1 MKEKVVG
8 IDLGTGSLGILL
20 RNLELGNNII
30 DQLEW
35 FSVTTFNAGTGMSQ
49 TGEYTLASDRR
60 AHIQSRRLKEHS
72 RWKRWATLALLIEYD
87 MCPMSP
93 DSLEKWS
100 VYDKSRNLKRE
111 YPIDDSTFN
120 QWIKLDFNGD
130 GIPDYLSP
138 FQLRREL
145 VEKQFDFS
153 LTENRYKLGRAIY
166 HIALHRGFKS
176 SKGETLAEL
185 EEGNKDAP
193 INTDDIESA
202 MKKSEEKKSKDLAE
216 YMESHQ
222 LKTVGQAFACLEDE
236 GIRIRNSRY
245 QAVRSQNVDEINE
258 YFLFQQ
264 GLSGYQDLHKRLIST
279 KKGIGT
285 LFYKL
290 PLRPQKAHIGKC
302 TFEKN
307 KRRCPTSHPEYEK
320 YRAWA
325 FINNIR
331 YKESPE
337 DTWKELSLEIKNK
350 IYHEIFVSKVRKDFL
365 FEVIRKFLEKH
376 LGLTFEST
384 EQSKT
389 INYKDNTLVAGCPV
403 TARLQNIA
411 DHFCTDLEHFEQKG
425 TKTRDTHSKRPEREK
440 HTVTYHI
447 MDLWNYCF
455 DTDEKEDVIEFAHDS
470 LGWDEQATDKLCK
483 LWNAMDQGYATLS
496 LKAIR
501 NINRMLVYGLKVS
514 DAVFLAKVPDIT
526 GMTEDDIKELIDT
539 YFGRVKGQVDKEVR
553 ICRIANILIA
563 NYKSLPVKDRFADHD
578 FDYQLREDDKQAV
591 VKCIVDNDR
600 DFSLLDAIE
609 QQEMIDRVTNLYQSF
624 FADIQRDFVKSP
636 RIADSLKE
644 ELSKKY
650 PGIDESKWEKL
661 YHPSM
666 LSDFPRDRDNANHLG
681 SPNIGAI
688 RNPTVLRT
696 LNVLRSVIN
705 KMIDEGLIDP
715 QETRLVVETTRV
727 NNDINKRWAIH
738 KYNEERRDEN
748 KAILNILQEH
758 YPEKDINNNDV
769 DAARYV
775 LEQSGEYLFG
785 DDDRY
790 QHLVKKYKLWLE
802 QGCECLYTGNIINLS
817 NLLNGEMF
825 DAEHTVPRSISFD
838 SSDKNLTLCD
848 SYYNRHVKKNMIP
861 SQLPNYEHD
870 VVIDGH
876 EYTAIKPRLKKWEE
890 KVERLSKNV
899 TFWKN
904 KAKRAQTES
913 YKNTCTRQKLLWQME
928 YDYWRNKL
936 NRFKMKP
943 NDLTDGFR
951 NSQLVDTGII
961 TKYALLYLKTLF
973 RTVDVQNGQS
983 TSAFRKIFGIPEKDR
998 STHYHHAVD
1007 AAILTLI
1014 PASAQRSRMLKLF
1027 YEIDEMKRGGHEYS
1041 GLQYQL
1047 NKEIESC
1054 GIGKGAS
1061 DVDQYIESHVFA
1073 DYYKQDRT
1081 LQDANSIRGKLHA
1094 ETFLGAITLWNS
1106 DEKKYVKRV
1115 ELKYKKSSLDSGF
1128 KNWEDL
1134 EGSIVN
1140 KELVQMMRSQF
1151 PEGTTFQEACEQ
1163 GIYMLNKKGNKV
1175 NKIRHIRIEVKEKH
1189 PLTIKKHTYLSVKDY
1204 KQYYYAGMGDLYVM
1218 CEYKNQQEKVYQIY
1232 SLFSISENRK
1242 YGVED
1247 IPSSIIGKKG
1257 NRLTL
1262 SRVIKPGDMV
1272 LIYKDSPEELYD
1284 MDTMALSKRLYRVPN
1299 GAFESDGRISLCHH
1313 LCANPAKGQSIKNFD
1328 NLPANIRCGASTIRF
1343 LQKDVD
1349 FTFEKGK
1356 IIFTR
1361 P

>member
-20 RNLELGNNII
+20 RNLELGDNII

-60 AHIQSRRLKEHS
+60 SHIQSRRLKEHS
-72 RWKRWATLALLIEYD
+72 RWKRWATLELLLEYD
-87 MCPMSP
+87 MCPMKQE
-93 DSLEKWS
+93 SLEKWS
-100 VYDKSRNLKRE
+100 VYDKNRNLKRE
-111 YPIDDSTFN
+111 YPVDDQAFA
-120 QWIKLDFNGD
+120 QWLRLDFNGD
-130 GIPDYLSP
+130 GIPDYTSP

-145 VEKQFDFS
+145 IEKQLDFS
-153 LTENRYKLGRAIY
+153 LPENRYKLGRAIY

-185 EEGNKDAP
+185 EEGSKDASVS
-193 INTDDIESA
+193 TDDIDSA
-202 MKKSEEKKSKDLAE
+202 MKKSEEKKSKDLTE
-216 YMESHQ
+216 YMESHH
-222 LKTVGQAFACLEDE
+222 LKIVGQAFACLEDE

-245 QAVRSQNVDEINE
+245 QAVRSQNIDEINE
-258 YFLFQQ
+258 YFNFQE
-264 GLSGYQDLHKRLIST
+264 GLCDYQDLHNKLIST

-290 PLRPQKAHIGKC
+290 PLRPQKSHIGKC
-302 TFEKN
+302 IFEKN
-307 KRRCPTSHPEYEK
+307 KRRCPISHPEYEK

-331 YKESPE
+331 YKEQPE
-337 DTWKELSLEIKNK
+337 DAWRELSLEVKNLL
-350 IYHEIFVSKVRKDFL
+350 YQEVFVSKVRKDFQ
-365 FEVIRKFLEKH
+365 FEVIRKFLEKR
-376 LGLTFEST
+376 LGLVFVNT
-384 EQSKT
+384 EKAKT

-411 DHFCTDLEHFEQKG
+411 DYFDTDTEHFEQKG
-425 TKTRDTHSKRPEREK
+425 TKTRDTHTNRPEREK
-440 HTVTYHI
+440 HTVVYHA
-447 MDLWNYCF
+447 MDLWNFCF
-455 DTDEKEDVIEFAHDS
+455 DTDEKEDIISFAQKS
-470 LGWDEQATDKLCK
+470 LGWDEQATDRLCK
-483 LWNAMDQGYATLS
+483 LWNSIDQGYATLS

-501 NINRMLVYGLKVS
+501 NINRMLVYGLKTS

-526 GMTEDDIKELIDT
+526 GMDEEGVKELIDS
-539 YFGRVKGQVDKEVR
+539 YIGRVKGELDKEVR
-553 ICRIANILIA
+553 ICRLTNILIA
-563 NYKSLPVKDRFADHD
+563 NYKSLPLRDRFADHD
-578 FDYQLREDDKQAV
+578 YGYQLRDDDKQAV
-591 VKCIVDNDR
+591 IRCIVDNDR
-600 DFSLLDAIE
+600 DFSLLDALE
-609 QQEMIDRVTNLYQSF
+609 QQEIIDRVTNLYQSF
-624 FADIQRDFVKSP
+624 FADIHRDFVKAP
-636 RIADSLKE
+636 RIVDSLKE
-644 ELSKKY
+644 VLSQKY
-650 PGIDESKWEKL
+650 PGTDDSKWEKL

-666 LSDFPRDRDNANHLG
+666 LSDFPRDKNNANHLG

-727 NNDINKRWAIH
+727 NNDINKRWAIN

-748 KAILNILQEH
+748 KTIKNILQEY
-758 YPEKDINNNDV
+758 YPEKDINDDDV
-769 DAARYV
+769 DKARYV
-775 LEQSGEYLFG
+775 LEQSEEDLYGEDGRF
-785 DDDRY
+785 

-802 QGCECLYTGNIINLS
+802 QGCRCLYTGRMINLS

-825 DAEHTVPRSISFD
+825 DTEHTVPRSISFD

-870 VVIDGH
+870 VEIDGH
-876 EYTAIKPRLKKWEE
+876 TYTAIKPRLQKWEE

-936 NRFKMKP
+936 DRFKMKP
-943 NDLTDGFR
+943 ADLTDGFR

-961 TKYALLYLKTLF
+961 TKYALLYLKTIF
-973 RTVDVQNGQS
+973 RSVEVQNGQS

-1014 PASAQRSRMLKLF
+1014 PVSSQRSRMLKLF

-1041 GLQYQL
+1041 GLQFQL

-1054 GIGKGAS
+1054 GIGKGAATI
-1061 DVDQYIESHVFA
+1061 DQYIENHVLVN
-1073 DYYKQDRT
+1073 YYKQDRT
-1081 LQDANSIRGKLHA
+1081 LQDANGIRGKLHA
-1094 ETFLGAITLWNS
+1094 ETFLGAITQWNN
-1106 DEKKYVKRV
+1106 EEIKYVKRV

-1128 KNWEDL
+1128 KSWDDL
-1134 EGSIVN
+1134 ESAIVN
-1140 KELVQMMRSQF
+1140 KQLVQIMKSQF

-1163 GIYMLNKKGNKV
+1163 GIYMLNKRGEKINR
-1175 NKIRHIRIEVKEKH
+1175 IRHIRIEVKEKH
-1189 PLTIKKHTYLSVKDY
+1189 PLAIKKHTYLSDKDY

-1218 CEYKNQQEKVYQIY
+1218 CEYKNQQEKAYQIY
-1232 SLFSISENRK
+1232 SLFSIAENRK
-1242 YGVED
+1242 CGIED

-1257 NRLTL
+1257 NRLL
-1262 SRVIKPGDMV
+1262 LNRVIKPGDMV
-1272 LIYKDSPEELYD
+1272 LIYKDTPEELYD
-1284 MDTMALSKRLYRVPN
+1284 LDTATLSKRLYRVPN
-1299 GAFESDGRISLCHH
+1299 GAFESDGRINLCHH
-1313 LCANPAKGQSIKNFD
+1313 LYASQGKGQSIKDYN
-1328 NLPANIRCGASTIRF
+1328 NLPPIIRCGASTIRF

-1349 FTFEKGK
+1349 FSFEKGK
-1356 IIFTR
+1356 IVFIH
-1361 P
+1361 